1 MVLQSKGIGN
11 SGVFVICIMFLV
23 VFPFLVYLVSKI
35 FIFND
40 LKLHVLIMRVIADK
54 DESWEKTIKD
64 AFFCISCC
72 FRRKEE

>member
-1 MVLQSKGIGN
+1 MYHVPG
-11 SGVFVICIMFLV
+11 C
-23 VFPFLVYLVSKI
+23 FPFPSLFGKLIYISLMT
-35 FIFND
+35 D
-40 LKLHVLIMRVIADK
+40 LKLHVFIMRVIADK